1 MITPAQAAWEVLRRR
16 NEQRQVAK
24 TDFNVFCKLVSE
36 IEAQRHHRL
45 MNEKLMDV
53 AFKRLNRL
61 MIFMPP
67 GHAKSTYSSV
77 NFPAFYLGVNPGDS
91 VIGCSHTHGLAERFS
106 RKAKNIVDGDEFF
119 KIFGFGLSHDSKA
132 SHSWETI
139 IGGEFKAA
147 GVQEGITGRRS
158 DLGLIDDPVKS
169 REEAESETSREKT
182 WEWYLADLRT
192 RLKPGGAIIIIQ
204 TRWHEDDLSGRI
216 LPPDYHGQSGYV
228 ECADGETWYIIN
240 MPAIAEQPDDL
251 LGRQI
256 GEPLWPEY
264 YTLEMLKSVERV
276 QTSRNWASLYQQR
289 PRPMEGNQFD
299 IAKML
304 VDGEPVSFPTYC
316 DSVFAIIDTA
326 MKDGSKHDGTAVSFF
341 ARSRFVGHPVVLLD
355 WDIVQIEGAFLDSW
369 LPSVNTRLDELARSC
384 GARLGNAGAF
394 IEDKGSGTIL
404 IQQAQKQKWNAR
416 AIESPLTKVGKSERA
431 MNISGYVHN
440 ELFKISECAYNKRV
454 IYKGKERNH
463 WLYQVQNFRCGFD
476 NKNDDLCDTFFYGVS
491 LALGDRDGY

>member
-1 MITPAQAAWEVLRRR
+1 MITASQAAWEILRRR

-24 TDFNVFCKLVSE
+24 TNFNVFCRLVSE

-91 VIGCSHTHGLAERFS
+91 IIGCSHTHGLAERFS

-119 KIFGFGLSHDSKA
+119 KIFGFGLAHDSKA
-132 SHSWETI
+132 SHSWETVM
-139 IGGEFKAA
+139 GGEFKAA

-169 REEAESETSREKT
+169 REEAESETIREKT
-182 WEWYLADLRT
+182 WEWYLADFRT

-216 LPPDYHGQSGYV
+216 LPPDYQGQSGFI

-240 MPAIAEQPDDL
+240 MPAISEHPDDL
-251 LGRQI
+251 LGRQV

-276 QTSRNWASLYQQR
+276 QTARNWASLYQQR
-289 PRPMEGNQFD
+289 PRPNDGNQFD
-299 IAKML
+299 LEKML
-304 VDGEPVSFPTYC
+304 VDGLPVPYPSFC
-316 DSVFAIIDTA
+316 DSVYAVIDTA
-326 MKDGSKHDGTAVSFF
+326 IKDGAKHDGTAVSFYAASQF
-341 ARSRFVGHPVVLLD
+341 IGHPVILLD
-355 WDIVQIEGAFLDSW
+355 WDIIQIEGSLLEAW
-369 LPSVNTRLDELARSC
+369 LPSVLQRCDDLAREC
-384 GARLGNAGAF
+384 GARFGSSGAF

-404 IQQAQKQKWNAR
+404 IQQAIRHGLPAR
-416 AIESPLTKVGKSERA
+416 AIDSPLTKVGKSERA
-431 MNISGYVHN
+431 INISGYVHN
-440 ELFKISECAYNKRV
+440 EKFKISEHAYNKRTV
-454 IYKGKERNH
+454 YKGKERNH
-463 WLYQVQNFRCGFD
+463 WLFQITTFRVGFD
-476 NKNDDLCDTFFYGVS
+476 NKNDDLADTFFYGIAIS
-491 LALGDRDGY
+491 LGDSKGY